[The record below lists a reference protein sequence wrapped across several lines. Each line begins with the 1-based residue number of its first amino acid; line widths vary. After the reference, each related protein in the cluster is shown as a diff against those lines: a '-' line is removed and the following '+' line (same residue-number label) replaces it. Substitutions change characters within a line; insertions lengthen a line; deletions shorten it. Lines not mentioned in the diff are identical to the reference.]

1 MGGSGSEELKKCHP
15 PSSAIL
21 RFVDEKKIYDWYQ
34 RWLAS
39 MVYRFFDLKTGS
51 GAGPNVKDL
60 AQELHKPVIK
70 EF

>member
-1 MGGSGSEELKKCHP
+1 MPSPFFCNPKICGWKK
-15 PSSAIL
+15 
-21 RFVDEKKIYDWYQ
+21 KKDRYQ
-34 RWLAS
+34 RGLAS

-70 EF
+70 KF

>member
-1 MGGSGSEELKKCHP
+1 MWMKK
-15 PSSAIL
+15 
-21 RFVDEKKIYDWYQ
+21 KKDRYQ
-34 RWLAS
+34 RGLAS